1 MSCLKRGVCLLAA
14 VFLVAGSAG
23 KCLAEAVEVVKVD
36 VLGSAMRGKAEIGRA
51 AAAMVSAQAALV
63 KAMSEAG
70 LDRAKAI
77 QTLEQ
82 TRTVALDNN
91 LKAATNFYEK
101 RKLYDAYHA
110 LQAVRERPTRED
122 LIRYSKEASP
132 ERPGDSQL
140 SRGTIHWPDA
150 LQREEFLV
158 QRLQLD
164 VLFAKRTEANSG
176 QGSDVCREVQS
187 LAKRMRDDLKDMV
200 QRMSPAEYLAA
211 RKFINALAYEAQFPP
226 DVQGVAVR

>member
-23 KCLAEAVEVVKVD
+23 KCLAEAVEIVKVD
-36 VLGSAMRGKAEIGRA
+36 VLGSAMRGKAEMGKA
-51 AAAMVSAQAALV
+51 AAALVNAQAALV
-63 KAMSEAG
+63 KAMSEAE
-70 LDRAKAI
+70 LNRAKTI
-77 QTLEQ
+77 QTMEQ
-82 TRTVALDNN
+82 TRTIALDNN
-91 LKAATNFYEK
+91 LKAANTFYEK
-101 RKLYDAYHA
+101 RKLYDAHHS

-132 ERPGDSQL
+132 ERPADCQL
-140 SRGTIHWPDA
+140 SRGTIHWPDT

-164 VLFAKRTEANSG
+164 ALFAKRTETNSG
-176 QGSDVCREVQS
+176 LGSDVCREVRS
-187 LAKRMRDDLKDMV
+187 LTRRMREDLKDMV
-200 QRMSPAEYLAA
+200 QRMTPADYLAA

>member
-1 MSCLKRGVCLLAA
+1 MNCLKRGVCWLAA
-14 VFLVAGSAG
+14 VFLLAGSAG
-23 KCLAEAVEVVKVD
+23 RATAVEVVKVD
-36 VLGSAMRGKAEIGRA
+36 VLGSAMRGKAELGKA
-51 AAAMVSAQAALV
+51 AAAMVNAQAALV

-70 LDRAKAI
+70 LNRAKAI

-82 TRTVALDNN
+82 TRTVALDNH

-101 RKLYDAYHA
+101 RKLYDAYHM

-122 LIRYSKEASP
+122 LIRYSKEAAP
-132 ERPGDSQL
+132 DRPDDCQL
-140 SRGTIHWPDA
+140 SRGTIRWPDT

-158 QRLQLD
+158 KRLQLD
-164 VLFAKRTEANSG
+164 ALFAKRTETNSG
-176 QGSDVCREVQS
+176 QGSEVCREVQS
-187 LAKRMRDDLKDMV
+187 LTKQMREDLKDMV
-200 QRMSPAEYLAA
+200 QRMTPADYLSA